1 MAEFFKS
8 TELKKKV
15 IVMMNVHK
23 GQLAAIQVCV
33 FFLLFLGKQEHKP
46 LREEKENQKTKTK
59 NYNKTK
65 NQKI

>member
-1 MAEFFKS
+1 
-8 TELKKKV
+8 
-15 IVMMNVHK
+15 MMNVHK